1 MLEEILA
8 VKSGRLL
15 RALTSFFGLHPL
27 SLPAESLL
35 RFLLMPSPASVS
47 IETPSLVQPTAFPVR
62 GYGRLQASNAT
73 YGLLSAIACAH
84 SPCVITFYWPKWKSI
99 KTQKYSGAVE
109 NKKKKTKKLDKPEAE
124 LWWQNFPWTP
134 NNFNKI
140 HKQGHFLLKCV
151 YFCSCLFWFVSG
163 KAKYSHPAKI
173 TAFSFLNSCSW
184 VA

>member
-47 IETPSLVQPTAFPVR
+47 IETPSLVQATAFPVR

-109 NKKKKTKKLDKPEAE
+109 KKKKQRSSINQRLSCDDKTFHE
-124 LWWQNFPWTP
+124 LQMISTRYI
-134 NNFNKI
+134 NK
-140 HKQGHFLLKCV
+140 V
-151 YFCSCLFWFVSG
+151 TFC
-163 KAKYSHPAKI
+163 
-173 TAFSFLNSCSW
+173 
-184 VA
+184 

>member
-1 MLEEILA
+1 MLEDILA

-35 RFLLMPSPASVS
+35 CFLLMPSPASVS
-47 IETPSLVQPTAFPVR
+47 TETPSLVQPTAFPVR

-99 KTQKYSGAVE
+99 KTRKQK
-109 NKKKKTKKLDKPEAE
+109 KTKTKKLDKPEAE